1 MCIRDSGNVVP
12 IHGGSYGI
20 GVSRLVG
27 AIIEASNDENGIV
40 WPASVSPF
48 DAGLI
53 SMRPKDDAT
62 AAACDAA
69 YAAMG
74 AAGMDVL
81 YDETGDRAGAKFGR
95 MDLIGLPWQVII
107 GPKAVEKG
115 VVELKER
122 ATGDRS
128 EMPIGEAIAKM
139 MGAG

>member
-1 MCIRDSGNVVP
+1 
-12 IHGGSYGI
+12 
-20 GVSRLVG
+20 
-27 AIIEASNDENGIV
+27 
-40 WPASVSPF
+40 
-48 DAGLI
+48 
-53 SMRPKDDAT
+53 MRPKDEAT

-81 YDETGDRAGAKFGR
+81 YDETEDRAGAKFGR

-122 ATGDRS
+122 ATGERAELPLEAAIEKMRS
-128 EMPIGEAIAKM
+128 
-139 MGAG
+139 AG